1 MTWVHALQVLQLH
14 TLQPFDVSTYVR
26 MYLRMYRTRTNEG
39 GMKPLWHIPMCGN
52 LMKET
57 TYLIS
62 IAYIQAEDGVFIRT
76 VLRMVCSWY
85 LYTGRNLWE

>member
-14 TLQPFDVSTYVR
+14 TLQPFDVRTYVR
-26 MYLRMYRTRTNEG
+26 MYLRMYRTQTNEG

-57 TYLIS
+57 AYLIS
-62 IAYIQAEDGVFIRT
+62 IAYIHHGTCTRVEIYGNKWDQKCN
-76 VLRMVCSWY
+76 VCM
-85 LYTGRNLWE
+85 